1 MKPIPPELTTG
12 PFSRKDALALGVTAQ
27 MLRGQRFVRMHP
39 SVYRLASLELTDE
52 HRLTAARLALPDTA
66 QLTGISRIQVL
77 GLDFG
82 PRLPL
87 HFVVEG
93 DLHLALP
100 GIFLHRTKQLAPLD
114 DVGVCVEA
122 AFISYCSLARVID
135 AIKVGDWLLHSKH
148 MDLSELIR
156 IASMH
161 LWRAGA
167 YEALY
172 ISNFLDADARSL
184 KESEAAALIEFAGL
198 PRPQL
203 NIDLGLPGRT
213 VIGDLVFRELGVLL
227 EYEGTHHQE
236 DRGQYN
242 SDIERYK
249 AVRDSRYRY
258 LQLTKETVA
267 RPRRVV
273 RAVHGELVAAG
284 YDGPPPVFGDRWR
297 VLFTRVSRIVGRR
310 APTADAA

>member
-249 AVRDSRYRY
+249 ACLLYTSPSPRDS
-258 LQLTKETVA
+258 
-267 RPRRVV
+267 
-273 RAVHGELVAAG
+273 
-284 YDGPPPVFGDRWR
+284 
-297 VLFTRVSRIVGRR
+297 
-310 APTADAA
+310 